1 MADTNSFLPLR
12 ILKQWVL
19 IQDVQCINKVYIY
32 IYRVYIYICMHMYIY
47 IYVGTGTLIS
57 FRGAARLLR
66 LSLRRGRFRGEP

>member
-32 IYRVYIYICMHMYIY
+32 IYRVYIYMHAYVYIY
-47 IYVGTGTLIS
+47 M
-57 FRGAARLLR
+57 
-66 LSLRRGRFRGEP
+66 